1 VRPRRLPAL
10 LDPVVVGL
18 VSLAVYVLHGYDG
31 NLGRDLGVFT
41 YGGEQVA
48 HGVPPYV
55 GVFNS
60 VGPLADAVPGMAI
73 WLGHLV
79 DVGPLLSARLLFT
92 ALSAL
97 ACALLC
103 VLARDTFGSRAAG
116 LLAPAVFLT
125 FERFLELSSD
135 GPREKTTM
143 VVFLLATLIVAGR
156 RHWLAA
162 GVFTALATL
171 AWQPVFLVA
180 VAAVA
185 VGALAG
191 GKGRLRALSLFLV
204 GGAIPSAVTVLWFV
218 LAHALTQALDGF
230 IVVNVGYTQQPSA
243 LTSPRYVWWML
254 WDEYHVTLLV
264 ALVGLVAMLVLATR
278 AVPVVRRSAGVV
290 APAPLRLVSL
300 GAGCLVGCLWSIAV
314 INGGPDLFVVLPFAA
329 LGVAGAV
336 VLLAARLPRRLAS
349 GVAAGVICVG
359 LVVAGVESVATRNDE
374 LLLERADVNAVLAT
388 QPADA
393 TIFALE
399 APEVLAISGRRNIWP
414 WQLFDRRM
422 QSYLDHTRPGGLA
435 GLANQLAAQ
444 RPTFVVIGDRYIGSW
459 QQAVV
464 QRDYVRVGHGPAW
477 TWYLS
482 RATGPAALARARA
495 DEATAMA
502 ATTTQS
508 GVDARWA
515 G

>member
-1 VRPRRLPAL
+1 
-10 LDPVVVGL
+10 
-18 VSLAVYVLHGYDG
+18 
-31 NLGRDLGVFT
+31 
-41 YGGEQVA
+41 
-48 HGVPPYV
+48 
-55 GVFNS
+55 
-60 VGPLADAVPGMAI
+60 
-73 WLGHLV
+73 
-79 DVGPLLSARLLFT
+79 
-92 ALSAL
+92 
-97 ACALLC
+97 
-103 VLARDTFGSRAAG
+103 
-116 LLAPAVFLT
+116 
-125 FERFLELSSD
+125 
-135 GPREKTTM
+135 
-143 VVFLLATLIVAGR
+143 
-156 RHWLAA
+156 
-162 GVFTALATL
+162 
-171 AWQPVFLVA
+171 
-180 VAAVA
+180 
-185 VGALAG
+185 
-191 GKGRLRALSLFLV
+191 
-204 GGAIPSAVTVLWFV
+204 
-218 LAHALTQALDGF
+218 
-230 IVVNVGYTQQPSA
+230 
-243 LTSPRYVWWML
+243 
-254 WDEYHVTLLV
+254 
-264 ALVGLVAMLVLATR
+264 
-278 AVPVVRRSAGVV
+278 
-290 APAPLRLVSL
+290 
-300 GAGCLVGCLWSIAV
+300 
-314 INGGPDLFVVLPFAA
+314 
-329 LGVAGAV
+329 
-336 VLLAARLPRRLAS
+336 
-349 GVAAGVICVG
+349 
-359 LVVAGVESVATRNDE
+359 VESVATRNDE